1 MESNYLNNKILIL
14 KNDINE
20 INILNYSHNNYLN
33 IRKNNLL
40 LTLNKKRKI
49 FHSNQSK
56 SVKNKKKNKNNLNFS
71 QIINESNLIN
81 QIKLFYIYLIKE
93 NCKIDIN
100 NNIDFINNFLINI
113 LPNILF
119 NSDNKIKENIILDI
133 LFIYMYFSYNID
145 KNEEKYTKFFYEID
159 FLEKLNKLIKDDLL
173 NDIINIKKISF
184 YNYLLGNLLGV
195 GKIENI
201 IISENIEFKN
211 IFDKNYDL
219 IEKLLKNNNLNESKN
234 KEFFKSYIYLINNY
248 FIEKDNA
255 IYNQINEYIIKLCNI
270 ILMSQ
275 NINEKNFIFKNCLDT
290 IITFTN
296 YPECYLNNEI
306 LNKIIK
312 LFIYNENKNKNY
324 FIEYEEIIY
333 NILYLIKE
341 ELKIENINEFYKN
354 LLIETF
360 DLKYI
365 KELMNIFL
373 MYFYLFNN
381 ERDLLNN
388 YFDIFCLFIKIF
400 KYLIDKTYL
409 NQDCY
414 DYLLNFFVKEN
425 EFNLNFDNI
434 CLNNFIKII
443 IYIFKESIIK
453 FNKNLFYEIV
463 NFLIYIFYLKNENI
477 IDYLIEKM
485 NLFKLCSEILIKD
498 YNEIINEN
506 ILDIIEEIFL
516 YYYEKKKDLKY
527 IKEKAFQYGLLD
539 RLENNLLN
547 INNNIRIL
555 SENLLNKYLDYNNNY
570 NIENNY

>member
-40 LTLNKKRKI
+40 LTLNNKRKI

-234 KEFFKSYIYLINNY
+234 KEFFKSYIFIYLI
-248 FIEKDNA
+248 
-255 IYNQINEYIIKLCNI
+255 INSII
-270 ILMSQ
+270 
-275 NINEKNFIFKNCLDT
+275 FF
-290 IITFTN
+290 
-296 YPECYLNNEI
+296 
-306 LNKIIK
+306 NKV
-312 LFIYNENKNKNY
+312 
-324 FIEYEEIIY
+324 IIY
-333 NILYLIKE
+333 
-341 ELKIENINEFYKN
+341 
-354 LLIETF
+354 
-360 DLKYI
+360 
-365 KELMNIFL
+365 
-373 MYFYLFNN
+373 
-381 ERDLLNN
+381 
-388 YFDIFCLFIKIF
+388 
-400 KYLIDKTYL
+400 
-409 NQDCY
+409 
-414 DYLLNFFVKEN
+414 
-425 EFNLNFDNI
+425 
-434 CLNNFIKII
+434 
-443 IYIFKESIIK
+443 
-453 FNKNLFYEIV
+453 
-463 NFLIYIFYLKNENI
+463 
-477 IDYLIEKM
+477 
-485 NLFKLCSEILIKD
+485 
-498 YNEIINEN
+498 
-506 ILDIIEEIFL
+506 
-516 YYYEKKKDLKY
+516 
-527 IKEKAFQYGLLD
+527 
-539 RLENNLLN
+539 
-547 INNNIRIL
+547 
-555 SENLLNKYLDYNNNY
+555 
-570 NIENNY
+570 

>member
-40 LTLNKKRKI
+40 LTLNNKRKI

-201 IISENIEFKN
+201 IISENIDFKN

-312 LFIYNENKNKNY
+312 LFIYNENKNKNF

-333 NILYLIKE
+333 NILYLINE

-365 KELMNIFL
+365 KELITIFL

-414 DYLLNFFVKEN
+414 DYLLNFFIKEN

-443 IYIFKESIIK
+443 IYIFKESILK

-527 IKEKAFQYGLLD
+527 IKEKAFQYGLID

>member
-333 NILYLIKE
+333 NILYLINE

-365 KELMNIFL
+365 KELINIFL
-373 MYFYLFNN
+373 SYFYLFNN

-400 KYLIDKTYL
+400 KYLIGKTYL

-414 DYLLNFFVKEN
+414 DYLLNFFIKEN

-527 IKEKAFQYGLLD
+527 IKEKAFQYGLID